1 MELRNGTALALVGL
15 LALIILAAVVQL
27 LRSGV

>member
-1 MELRNGTALALVGL
+1 MRNGTALALVGL
-15 LALIILAAVVQL
+15 MALIILAAVVQL

>member
-1 MELRNGTALALVGL
+1 MRNGTALALVVV

-27 LRSGV
+27 LRTGV